1 MLLVNK
7 SVFWNNSYRNVTC
20 ILKISDRNARFLT
33 LAVNTRRLEG
43 QFVQQNLK
51 STADRTKMNAPTTL
65 PIEVETS
72 RQSGVSGTRHYL
84 NMGKSILKLYKTG
97 IVNVWRNYKTT
108 KLLREKYNITSLKA
122 LTQYVLDSS
131 FSQFM
136 KEEKND
142 GSGNVLLMIP
152 SENHFSRADYQ
163 LLLRTS
169 RDLKKLPLFVIIF
182 AVFFETSPLLIL
194 LFPKISPGTCVLPYH
209 SKKELKDVN
218 MAIREL
224 KQISGS
230 NEEKDLFR
238 SVHGLS
244 DAELRLLAR
253 ALFRTSFIP
262 TNWLPRWTLKNQL
275 LNYVDQIR
283 ADDILISRFGS
294 VWALDDQELVL
305 ACLNR
310 AISVEGKSNNQL
322 RADLFLFITNFHQA
336 KYDSGFFFHDIR
348 TSEACSTELLAN
360 AMVE

>member
-209 SKKELKDVN
+209 SKK
-218 MAIREL
+218 
-224 KQISGS
+224 G
-230 NEEKDLFR
+230 
-238 SVHGLS
+238 
-244 DAELRLLAR
+244 
-253 ALFRTSFIP
+253 
-262 TNWLPRWTLKNQL
+262 
-275 LNYVDQIR
+275 
-283 ADDILISRFGS
+283 
-294 VWALDDQELVL
+294 
-305 ACLNR
+305 
-310 AISVEGKSNNQL
+310 
-322 RADLFLFITNFHQA
+322 A
-336 KYDSGFFFHDIR
+336 KGR
-348 TSEACSTELLAN
+348 
-360 AMVE
+360 